1 MSHPLDDLID
11 TAPGRPDL
19 DFVITKQHRRFAEFA
34 DACRRERYIGVCY
47 GPPGV
52 GKTLSAREYTQWDQ
66 IGDWLTRSWLE
77 PDGSGPD
84 VLATSR
90 SVLWTPTVTVTPR
103 QLDQQ
108 VPILCRR
115 FSTIVEHHR
124 DPHGGR
130 PPQFAGG
137 MWNVEL
143 LIVDEA
149 DRLKPTGLEQL
160 RDYFDRHPIGLI
172 LIGMPGLEKRL
183 AWYPQLYS
191 RVGFAHRYEPLSA
204 NELRFVLTHHWQRL
218 GLTLSADDFTDSEA
232 VAAVARIT
240 NGNFRLVHRLF
251 AQITRILDINQLTT
265 RDQRS
270 RSGRPRRPRHRPA
283 LTAGKCADHNGAQKR

>member
-1 MSHPLDDLID
+1 MPHPLDDLID
-11 TAPGRPDL
+11 TAPGRSDL

-47 GPPGV
+47 GSPGV
-52 GKTLSAREYTQWDQ
+52 GKTLSARHHTHWDQ
-66 IGDWLTRSWLE
+66 IGGWLTRSWRE
-77 PDGSGPD
+77 PGEPGPD
-84 VLATSR
+84 VLASAT

-108 VPILCRR
+108 VPLLCRR
-115 FSTIVEHHR
+115 FSALVEHQR

-130 PPQFAGG
+130 PPQFASG

-149 DRLKPTGLEQL
+149 DRLKPAGLEQL

-183 AWYPQLYS
+183 ARYPQLYS

-204 NELRFVLTHHWQRL
+204 DELRFVLTHHWQRL

-265 RDQRS
+265 VTSEVVQAARD
-270 RSGRPRRPRHRPA
+270 A
-283 LTAGKCADHNGAQKR
+283 LVIGQP

>member
-1 MSHPLDDLID
+1 MPHPLDDLID

-52 GKTLSAREYTQWDQ
+52 GKTLSARRYTHWDA
-66 IGDWLTRSWLE
+66 IGEWLTRSWPE
-77 PDGSGPD
+77 PDGSGPE
-84 VLATSR
+84 VLATAN

-108 VPILCRR
+108 VPMLCRR
-115 FSTIVEHHR
+115 FSAVVEHHR

-130 PPQFAGG
+130 PPQFAAG

-143 LIVDEA
+143 LIVDGA
-149 DRLKPTGLEQL
+149 DRLKPAGLEQL

-183 AWYPQLYS
+183 ARYPQLYS

-204 NELRFVLTHHWQRL
+204 EELRFVLTHHWQHL
-218 GLTLSADDFTDSEA
+218 GLTLCAEDFTDSEA

-240 NGNFRLVHRLF
+240 NGNFRPFIACSR
-251 AQITRILDINQLTT
+251 
-265 RDQRS
+265 RS
-270 RSGRPRRPRHRPA
+270 RGSS
-283 LTAGKCADHNGAQKR
+283 TSTS

>member
-1 MSHPLDDLID
+1 MPHPLDDLID

-19 DFVITKQHRRFAEFA
+19 DFVVTKQHRRFAEFA

-52 GKTLSAREYTQWDQ
+52 GKTLSARQYTHWDQ
-66 IGDWLTRSWLE
+66 IGDWLTRYWLE
-77 PDGSGPD
+77 RDGSGPD

-124 DPHGGR
+124 DPQGGR

-137 MWNVEL
+137 IWNVEL

-149 DRLKPTGLEQL
+149 DRLKPAGLEQL

-183 AWYPQLYS
+183 ARYPQLYS

-204 NELRFVLTHHWQRL
+204 DELRFVLTHHWQRL

-265 RDQRS
+265 VTSEVVQAARD
-270 RSGRPRRPRHRPA
+270 A
-283 LTAGKCADHNGAQKR
+283 LVIGQP

>member
-1 MSHPLDDLID
+1 MPDALDDLID
-11 TAPGRPDL
+11 DAPGRPDL
-19 DFVITKQHRRFAEFA
+19 EFVITKQHRRFAEFA

-52 GKTLSAREYTQWDQ
+52 GKTLSARHYTHWDQ
-66 IGDWLTRSWLE
+66 ISDWMERSWLE
-77 PDGSGPD
+77 RPGSGPE
-84 VLATSR
+84 VLTTAN

-115 FSTIVEHHR
+115 FSAIVDHHR
-124 DPHGGR
+124 DSHGDR
-130 PPQFAGG
+130 PARFTTG
-137 MWNVEL
+137 MWSVEL

-149 DRLKPTGLEQL
+149 DRLKPAGLEQL

-183 AWYPQLYS
+183 ARYPQLYS
-191 RVGFAHRYEPLSA
+191 RVGFAHRYEALSTD
-204 NELRFVLTHHWQRL
+204 ELRFVLTHHWQRL
-218 GLTLSADDFTDSEA
+218 GLTLSAEDFTDSEA

-251 AQITRILDINQLTT
+251 AQITRILEINQLTT
-265 RDQRS
+265 VTSEVVQAARD
-270 RSGRPRRPRHRPA
+270 A
-283 LTAGKCADHNGAQKR
+283 LVIGQP

>member
-1 MSHPLDDLID
+1 MPHPLDDLID

-34 DACRRERYIGVCY
+34 DACRRERCIGVCY

-52 GKTLSAREYTQWDQ
+52 GKTLSARHYTHWDE
-66 IGDWLTRSWLE
+66 IGDWITRSWTE
-77 PDGSGPD
+77 PGAAGPD
-84 VLATSR
+84 VLANAT

-108 VPILCRR
+108 VPMLCRR
-115 FSTIVEHHR
+115 FSAVVEHHR

-130 PPQFAGG
+130 PPQFASG

-149 DRLKPTGLEQL
+149 DRLKPAGLEQL

-183 AWYPQLYS
+183 ARYPQLYS

-204 NELRFVLTHHWQRL
+204 EELRFVLTHHWQRL
-218 GLTLSADDFTDSEA
+218 GLTLTADDFTDSEA

-265 RDQRS
+265 VTRS
-270 RSGRPRRPRHRPA
+270 
-283 LTAGKCADHNGAQKR
+283 D